1 MSTLNV
7 ELENL
12 KPGQR
17 YSYKSWNPDIMFEG
31 TFDRVINRPQYFFT
45 NEVKYVPDPQPNNP
59 NNKRRINEGNSTYT
73 SEYVYPRDISVY
85 TSTKL
90 PGVLNQMI
98 NEYGGKSR
106 KNRKSKRRNRKS
118 KRRNRK
124 SKKI

>member
-17 YSYKSWNPDIMFEG
+17 YSYKSWNPNMMYEG
-31 TFDRVINRPQYFFT
+31 TFDRVINKPQYFFT
-45 NEVKYVPDPQPNNP
+45 NVVKYVPDPNNP

-73 SEYVYPRDISVY
+73 TEYVYPRDISVY

-106 KNRKSKRRNRKS
+106 KNRKSKKS

>member
-17 YSYKSWNPDIMFEG
+17 YFYKSWNPNFMYEG
-31 TFDRVINRPQYFFT
+31 TFDRIIPQYFFT
-45 NEVKYVPDPQPNNP
+45 NVVKYVPDPQPNNP
-59 NNKRRINEGNSTYT
+59 NNKRRINDGNTTYA

-98 NEYGGKSR
+98 NEYGGKSK

-118 KRRNRK
+118 K
-124 SKKI
+124 KK